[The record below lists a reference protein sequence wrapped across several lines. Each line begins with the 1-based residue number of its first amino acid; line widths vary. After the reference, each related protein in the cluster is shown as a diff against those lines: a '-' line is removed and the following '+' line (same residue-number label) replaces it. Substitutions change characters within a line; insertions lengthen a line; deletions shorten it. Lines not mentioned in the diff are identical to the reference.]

1 MDSMER
7 VPIGGIDVQYALM
20 AFGICVYEKKRN
32 ERASV
37 QCSGMARILRISLLC
52 KCSSPF

>member
-20 AFGICVYEKKRN
+20 AFGICVYEKRN

>member
-20 AFGICVYEKKRN
+20 AFGICVYEKK
-32 ERASV
+32 
-37 QCSGMARILRISLLC
+37 GMKGHQFSALEWLES
-52 KCSSPF
+52 